1 MLQDLRFQIWD
12 SGFGSIKRIG
22 NLSLHLH
29 YGSLQNLIPVRLSAQ
44 FRSQYN
50 SLDLHSWIM
59 QFKLEENLKT
69 SMSVSLNHTLLVHFS
84 LNPNF
89 QGKFLVSQRSFLEKQ
104 GFRVIPLFQ
113 SWALCVLLHKFNHQR
128 RYSQSKW
135 NSYPFS
141 SRARND
147 LLLFQSLSK

>member
-1 MLQDLRFQIWD
+1 MLQDLRFQFWV
-12 SGFGSIKRIG
+12 SGFGSIKRIVK
-22 NLSLHLH
+22 LSLHLH
-29 YGSLQNLIPVRLSAQ
+29 HGSLQNLIPVRLSAQ

-59 QFKLEENLKT
+59 RFRLEENLKT
-69 SMSVSLNHTLLVHFS
+69 SMSVSSNHTLLVHFS
-84 LNPNF
+84 LNSNF
-89 QGKFLVSQRSFLEKQ
+89 QGKILVSQFSFLEKQ
-104 GFRVIPLFQ
+104 RFRVIPLTR
-113 SWALCVLLHKFNHQR
+113 SWTLCILLHKFNHQR